1 MTFARLVSSISRGS
15 LRRRKATHKTGT
27 VRRMTETGD
36 RQKPTG
42 FTRLFRAMGVSMK
55 GLAGA
60 YREEAAFRQELALAV
75 VVIPLGLW
83 LGHDGIE
90 RALLVAPM
98 FLVLIVELLNSA
110 IEATVD
116 RIGQERHQLS
126 GLAKDIGSAAVLTS
140 LLLLAV
146 IWILVLWR

>member
-1 MTFARLVSSISRGS
+1 MND
-15 LRRRKATHKTGT
+15 
-27 VRRMTETGD
+27 TGD

-42 FTRLFRAMGVSMK
+42 FTRMFRAFGVSMQ
-55 GLAGA
+55 GLSGA
-60 YREEAAFRQELALAV
+60 FREEAAFRQELALAV

-98 FLVLIVELLNSA
+98 FLVLVVELLNSA

-126 GLAKDIGSAAVLTS
+126 GLAKDIGSAAVFLS
-140 LLLLAV
+140 LLMLAV
-146 IWILVLWR
+146 IWILILWR